1 MITKPGLLKLL
12 LNINPKKADG
22 PDNVPGKFLKI
33 CAYELVDVY
42 QILFQASLDQG
53 IVPSDWKEANVV
65 PLFKKGDRNKAENYR
80 PISLTS
86 LSCKLLEHVVHSN
99 IMTFLE
105 EFGVLDDAQH
115 GFRKKR
121 SCISQLTIVID
132 DFAVCL
138 KLKEQIDAI
147 LLDFS
152 KAFDKVDHRAL
163 LLKLEHLGIRNSL
176 LKWIESFLI
185 GRSQK
190 VLVEGMA
197 SDPKPVR
204 SGVPQGTV
212 LGPLF
217 FLIYIND
224 ISKGLTEG
232 TKLKLF
238 ADDSLLYRTIKTPND
253 SAILQ
258 KDLDHLQLWEKKWKM
273 EFHPGKCQLL
283 RVTNKTTSSINS
295 NYNIHGVNLEKTD
308 TAKYLGVVIDSKL
321 RWKKHYNEMTKKA
334 SSILGLL
341 KRNFSKCSTEIK
353 SKCYTTLAR
362 PIVEYGCP
370 VWDPQYNADIETI
383 EKVQKRAARFATGNY
398 CYETGNSEINQ
409 KALGWESLEE
419 RRLRTKLI
427 YLQRARLKQIDIPI
441 GHLDFKTCIGRQD
454 DGAVKYARSFSD
466 VNGYL
471 FSFFPDST
479 NLWNCLPAEVRTCE
493 DINSY

>member
-1 MITKPGLLKLL
+1 
-12 LNINPKKADG
+12 
-22 PDNVPGKFLKI
+22 
-33 CAYELVDVY
+33 
-42 QILFQASLDQG
+42 
-53 IVPSDWKEANVV
+53 
-65 PLFKKGDRNKAENYR
+65 
-80 PISLTS
+80 
-86 LSCKLLEHVVHSN
+86 
-99 IMTFLE
+99 
-105 EFGVLDDAQH
+105 
-115 GFRKKR
+115 
-121 SCISQLTIVID
+121 
-132 DFAVCL
+132 
-138 KLKEQIDAI
+138 
-147 LLDFS
+147 
-152 KAFDKVDHRAL
+152 
-163 LLKLEHLGIRNSL
+163 
-176 LKWIESFLI
+176 
-185 GRSQK
+185 
-190 VLVEGMA
+190 
-197 SDPKPVR
+197 
-204 SGVPQGTV
+204 
-212 LGPLF
+212 
-217 FLIYIND
+217 
-224 ISKGLTEG
+224 
-232 TKLKLF
+232 
-238 ADDSLLYRTIKTPND
+238 
-253 SAILQ
+253 
-258 KDLDHLQLWEKKWKM
+258 M
-273 EFHPGKCQLL
+273 EFHPGKCKLL

-341 KRNFSKCSTEIK
+341 NRNFSKCSTEIK

-383 EKVQKRAARFATGNY
+383 EKVQKRAATFATGNY

-493 DINSY
+493 DINSYKSSLEEINLTKIRYTLKYGVESNN